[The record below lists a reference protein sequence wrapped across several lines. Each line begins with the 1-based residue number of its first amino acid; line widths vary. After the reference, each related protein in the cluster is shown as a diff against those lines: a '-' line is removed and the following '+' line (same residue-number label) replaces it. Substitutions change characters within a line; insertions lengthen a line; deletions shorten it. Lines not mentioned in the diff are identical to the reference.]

1 MAQLSSVSV
10 RGFSEQGITAID
22 PCRRADVFRMNSA
35 GETIM
40 RRSEKVMEFIDKIK
54 DFFFTADEEDDMMN
68 DVPPVRNTETP
79 RPTREE
85 RAERAAQYAPQPAP
99 APAREEAP
107 MGADSMP
114 NGGRRNKVVNIQ
126 TTAQLQVVL
135 VKPTAFT
142 DAKQIADHL
151 IAKKTVVLN
160 LETASPENKRR
171 IIDFLVGV
179 AYANGG
185 SLKPVANLTYIITP
199 YNVGFVGEDL
209 VGELENNGV
218 FI

>member
-1 MAQLSSVSV
+1 MKL
-10 RGFSEQGITAID
+10 ID
-22 PCRRADVFRMNSA
+22 TF
-35 GETIM
+35 
-40 RRSEKVMEFIDKIK
+40 K
-54 DFFFTADEEDDMMN
+54 DFFFAADEDDYDDM
-68 DVPPVRNTETP
+68 PQPSTRHTTEHQS
-79 RPTREE
+79 TRLPQE
-85 RAERAAQYAPQPAP
+85 RSSYAPDRDDNQM
-99 APAREEAP
+99 
-107 MGADSMP
+107 MGGGE
-114 NGGRRNKVVNIQ
+114 GGRRNKVVNIQ

-135 VKPTAFT
+135 VKPAAFT

-199 YNVGFVGEDL
+199 YNVGFIGEDL

>member
-1 MAQLSSVSV
+1 MKL
-10 RGFSEQGITAID
+10 FE
-22 PCRRADVFRMNSA
+22 N
-35 GETIM
+35 
-40 RRSEKVMEFIDKIK
+40 IK
-54 DFFFTADEEDDMMN
+54 EYFFPAEDDDMDQD
-68 DVPPVRNTETP
+68 DVPVRHS
-79 RPTREE
+79 E
-85 RAERAAQYAPQPAP
+85 RASFDGDEPSGS
-99 APAREEAP
+99 ENV
-107 MGADSMP
+107 S
-114 NGGRRNKVVNIQ
+114 GGRRNKVVNIQ

-135 VKPTAFT
+135 VKPSAFT

-199 YNVGFVGEDL
+199 YNVGFIGEDL

>member
-1 MAQLSSVSV
+1 MKLFDS
-10 RGFSEQGITAID
+10 
-22 PCRRADVFRMNSA
+22 
-35 GETIM
+35 
-40 RRSEKVMEFIDKIK
+40 IK
-54 DFFFTADEEDDMMN
+54 DFFIANEEEDNDQADM
-68 DVPPVRNTETP
+68 
-79 RPTREE
+79 PTTTRRE
-85 RAERAAQYAPQPAP
+85 RAYSNPNLAGNGNDYEEQPVAG
-99 APAREEAP
+99 E
-107 MGADSMP
+107 
-114 NGGRRNKVVNIQ
+114 GRRNKVVNIQ

-135 VKPTAFT
+135 VKPSSFT

-199 YNVGFVGEDL
+199 YNVVFIGEHL

-218 FI
+218 YL

>member
-1 MAQLSSVSV
+1 MKLFENIKEFFFAPEDEELDQADVPV
-10 RGFSEQGITAID
+10 RHTNRSERSGYQPSEQEEVT
-22 PCRRADVFRMNSA
+22 S
-35 GETIM
+35 GET
-40 RRSEKVMEFIDKIK
+40 
-54 DFFFTADEEDDMMN
+54 N
-68 DVPPVRNTETP
+68 
-79 RPTREE
+79 
-85 RAERAAQYAPQPAP
+85 
-99 APAREEAP
+99 
-107 MGADSMP
+107 
-114 NGGRRNKVVNIQ
+114 RRNKVVNIQ

-135 VKPTAFT
+135 VKPSAFT

-160 LETASPENKRR
+160 LETASPDNKRR

-199 YNVGFVGEDL
+199 YNVGFIGEDL

>member
-1 MAQLSSVSV
+1 MKL
-10 RGFSEQGITAID
+10 FE
-22 PCRRADVFRMNSA
+22 N
-35 GETIM
+35 
-40 RRSEKVMEFIDKIK
+40 IK
-54 DFFFTADEEDDMMN
+54 DFFFASEDEEGDAN
-68 DVPPVRNTETP
+68 DTPVRSESRSEQPAYQNNIE
-79 RPTREE
+79 REE
-85 RAERAAQYAPQPAP
+85 SASE
-99 APAREEAP
+99 
-107 MGADSMP
+107 
-114 NGGRRNKVVNIQ
+114 GGRRNKVVNIQ

-135 VKPTAFT
+135 VKPAAFT

-199 YNVGFVGEDL
+199 YNVGFIGEDL

>member
-1 MAQLSSVSV
+1 MKLFD
-10 RGFSEQGITAID
+10 G
-22 PCRRADVFRMNSA
+22 
-35 GETIM
+35 
-40 RRSEKVMEFIDKIK
+40 IK
-54 DFFFTADEEDDMMN
+54 DFFFAAEEDDF
-68 DVPPVRNTETP
+68 DQADAPVRTE
-79 RPTREE
+79 REE
-85 RAERAAQYAPQPAP
+85 RPVKSVEREETPSAPQE
-99 APAREEAP
+99 REERPVGGAP
-107 MGADSMP
+107 MG
-114 NGGRRNKVVNIQ
+114 GTRRNGKVVNVQ

-135 VKPTAFT
+135 VKPSAFT

-199 YNVGFVGEDL
+199 YNVGFIGEDL

>member
-1 MAQLSSVSV
+1 MKL
-10 RGFSEQGITAID
+10 FE
-22 PCRRADVFRMNSA
+22 N
-35 GETIM
+35 
-40 RRSEKVMEFIDKIK
+40 IK
-54 DFFFTADEEDDMMN
+54 EFFFSADDDDLDQD
-68 DVPPVRNTETP
+68 DVPVRH
-79 RPTREE
+79 E
-85 RAERAAQYAPQPAP
+85 RSYQPSDND
-99 APAREEAP
+99 ESTSN
-107 MGADSMP
+107 DSG
-114 NGGRRNKVVNIQ
+114 NSNGRRNKVVNIQ

-135 VKPTAFT
+135 VKPSAFT
-142 DAKQIADHL
+142 AAKQIADHL

-199 YNVGFVGEDL
+199 YNVGFIGEDL

>member
-1 MAQLSSVSV
+1 MK
-10 RGFSEQGITAID
+10 IID
-22 PCRRADVFRMNSA
+22 N
-35 GETIM
+35 
-40 RRSEKVMEFIDKIK
+40 IK
-54 DFFFTADEEDDMMN
+54 DFFFASDEDEEVVSD
-68 DVPPVRNTETP
+68 TP
-79 RPTREE
+79 APTDSRS
-85 RAERAAQYAPQPAP
+85 ERAAASAAAYSSTQNISNNTPAEY
-99 APAREEAP
+99 EEP
-107 MGADSMP
+107 VPEPTGT
-114 NGGRRNKVVNIQ
+114 GRRNKVVNIQ

-135 VKPTAFT
+135 VKPSAFT

-199 YNVGFVGEDL
+199 YNVGFIGEDL

>member
-1 MAQLSSVSV
+1 M
-10 RGFSEQGITAID
+10 
-22 PCRRADVFRMNSA
+22 
-35 GETIM
+35 
-40 RRSEKVMEFIDKIK
+40 KFIDNIK
-54 DFFFTADEEDDMMN
+54 DFFFASYDDSDDDVSEPEEKAVAEVPVQQSEPDE
-68 DVPPVRNTETP
+68 PVATKTSVRENRESREIRERESRNIDSGNG
-79 RPTREE
+79 E
-85 RAERAAQYAPQPAP
+85 RISR
-99 APAREEAP
+99 
-107 MGADSMP
+107 ST
-114 NGGRRNKVVNIQ
+114 NRRNQVVNIQ

-135 VKPTAFT
+135 VKPSAFT

-199 YNVGFVGEDL
+199 YNVGFIGEDL

>member
-1 MAQLSSVSV
+1 MKLFENIKEFFFAPEDDEMEQSDVPV
-10 RGFSEQGITAID
+10 RHTARSERPGYQSSEQ
-22 PCRRADVFRMNSA
+22 
-35 GETIM
+35 
-40 RRSEKVMEFIDKIK
+40 
-54 DFFFTADEEDDMMN
+54 EESTSPIN
-68 DVPPVRNTETP
+68 EPG
-79 RPTREE
+79 
-85 RAERAAQYAPQPAP
+85 Q
-99 APAREEAP
+99 
-107 MGADSMP
+107 
-114 NGGRRNKVVNIQ
+114 RRNKVVNIQ

-135 VKPTAFT
+135 VKPSAFT

-151 IAKKTVVLN
+151 IDKKTVVLN

-199 YNVGFVGEDL
+199 YNVGFIGEDL

>member
-1 MAQLSSVSV
+1 MKLFDTV
-10 RGFSEQGITAID
+10 
-22 PCRRADVFRMNSA
+22 
-35 GETIM
+35 
-40 RRSEKVMEFIDKIK
+40 K
-54 DFFFTADEEDDMMN
+54 DFFLSADEEDEEITDT
-68 DVPPVRNTETP
+68 PVRAKSERSE
-79 RPTREE
+79 RPERSERMDRAE
-85 RAERAAQYAPQPAP
+85 RAERSERPYSRYSDSDADEEDFSDPA
-99 APAREEAP
+99 
-107 MGADSMP
+107 
-114 NGGRRNKVVNIQ
+114 RRNKVVNIQ

-135 VKPTAFT
+135 VKPSAFT

-199 YNVGFVGEDL
+199 YNVGFIGEDL